1 MDISDLLNDED
12 DSSFD
17 WEFDGDEA
25 GASDEEVA
33 HLKADSCDESTD
45 DGPLTPEPSARRTG
59 DAVVLTFFT
68 ADFRDALRGWTNE
81 NFREKVKD
89 LTPGV
94 EFDVFLDCH
103 KYYATDRACR
113 VLIIKAIS
121 RAERC
126 SSYNVSKSIPE
137 HSCSIAHL
145 PPKSVSAE
153 RRAADPLW
161 RCRVLMAEI
170 QKKIATIAVPVG
182 AVSLDE
188 NTVWTKAR
196 STAKSYLPSKSDKYG
211 DNGSGKKLTA
221 SPAERYVGIL
231 PDLLSPLFRTLSRE
245 NSQ

>member
-1 MDISDLLNDED
+1 MDISNLLNNGD

-33 HLKADSCDESTD
+33 HLESDSCDDPPMT
-45 DGPLTPEPSARRTG
+45 GRLHQNHPLGARG
-59 DAVVLTFFT
+59 CVSSVVLTFFT
-68 ADFRDALRGWTNE
+68 ADFCDALRGWTNE
-81 NFREKVKD
+81 KFREKVKD

-94 EFDVFLDCH
+94 EFDKDVA
-103 KYYATDRACR
+103 ATMYRHRYQSTRAR
-113 VLIIKAIS
+113 LHI
-121 RAERC
+121 
-126 SSYNVSKSIPE
+126 
-137 HSCSIAHL
+137 H
-145 PPKSVSAE
+145 PPDSVSAE

-161 RCRVLMAEI
+161 RCRVLMTEI

-211 DNGSGKKLTA
+211 ILWSGQLESLCVYLIWDNGSGKKLAA
-221 SPAERYVGIL
+221 SPAKHYVGIL
-231 PDLLSPLFRTLSRE
+231 PDLLPPLFRTLSRE
-245 NSQ
+245 NCQ